1 MAGAPAATAP
11 HLPTVE
17 RAAPAR
23 LVPADVAAPPPRPLN
38 KQALPPPA
46 VQLMG
51 AAEAAADDSSEYETE
66 SSDSEEEAPA
76 PLPKPVFVSRRERT
90 TQSGARVHTETT
102 QRAAEEKAAQKRAAH
117 DLAAERVLRELQE
130 KEHVETHLDVED
142 TDGLDPDA
150 EFAAWRARELTRVQ
164 RVQDEE
170 RARNE
175 ERAAIAQRR
184 ALPEAQRFQED
195 MAHARATRQGK
206 QRGQQGF
213 MQKYYHK
220 GAFFQVRT
228 AWLGRLHK
236 DMDILQRDYTEST
249 ADAVDKTQL
258 PKVLQVRDFGK
269 RSRSKWTYV
278 ARATGMADA
287 DTWRTRIRR
296 VATICAC
303 AAQRGVPHSLM
314 LSCWTALSRA
324 SRGRV

>member
-1 MAGAPAATAP
+1 M
-11 HLPTVE
+11 
-17 RAAPAR
+17 
-23 LVPADVAAPPPRPLN
+23 
-38 KQALPPPA
+38 
-46 VQLMG
+46 
-51 AAEAAADDSSEYETE
+51 
-66 SSDSEEEAPA
+66 
-76 PLPKPVFVSRRERT
+76 
-90 TQSGARVHTETT
+90 
-102 QRAAEEKAAQKRAAH
+102 
-117 DLAAERVLRELQE
+117 
-130 KEHVETHLDVED
+130 
-142 TDGLDPDA
+142 
-150 EFAAWRARELTRVQ
+150 Q